1 MKTLHSQLYF
11 YCYFT
16 GKEFRVVI
24 ISIVRTRNV
33 LSQMKDLLPYYK
45 KTGLLNKEQ
54 SKSDGVTRNL
64 QNSNTLTQNST
75 MDLHVLGKS
84 GEQTDFGDFGLLSG
98 IIK

>member
-54 SKSDGVTRNL
+54 SKSDGVIRNL

-75 MDLHVLGKS
+75 IDLLGNS